1 MTVYQIVL
9 SLHWSRNISFNQKK
23 PFNPRENV
31 RFSNNF
37 SNIPFLP
44 EFVTL
49 FFLCLY
55 ANGAF
60 RSGMVF
66 ELWISRLSI
75 CFSPNGGMLFRPLPH
90 AVAVLQSGLMLLSF
104 ISRSGSPMELFPS
117 FWLPKWAWYKF
128 SECTISSFWAVLE
141 LLGELGSEKTSVK
154 VFNEEL
160 HGKLSAILVVT
171 TLTTMHWALQY
182 ANFIY
187 T

>member
-31 RFSNNF
+31 NF

-44 EFVTL
+44 EFVAL
-49 FFLCLY
+49 FLCLY

-60 RSGMVF
+60 RSGRVF

-75 CFSPNGGMLFRPLPH
+75 CFSPNSGMLFRLLPH
-90 AVAVLQSGLMLLSF
+90 AVAVLQSGLVLLSF
-104 ISRSGSPMELFPS
+104 ISRSGSLVELFPS
-117 FWLPKWAWYKF
+117 FWLPKSACYKF
-128 SECTISSFWAVLE
+128 FECTIGSFWAVLE

>member
-31 RFSNNF
+31 NF

-44 EFVTL
+44 EFVAL

-60 RSGMVF
+60 RSGRVF

-75 CFSPNGGMLFRPLPH
+75 CFSPNGGMLFRLLPH

-104 ISRSGSPMELFPS
+104 ISRSGSLMELFPS
-117 FWLPKWAWYKF
+117 FWLPKLTWYKF
-128 SECTISSFWAVLE
+128 SECTIGSFWAVLE
-141 LLGELGSEKTSVK
+141 LLGALGSEKTSVK

-160 HGKLSAILVVT
+160 QGKLSAILVVT